1 VLVTGFWLLV
11 SGVQAE
17 TLRDPFVF
25 GPREGTPGTSSAVL
39 MGVLLWDASNPL
51 AIVGDQMVGLG
62 DRVGP
67 WEIVKIEETG
77 IVIQRGGRQE
87 TVTTGSSLPTD

>member
-1 VLVTGFWLLV
+1 MPHV
-11 SGVQAE
+11 SVHPE
-17 TLRDPFVF
+17 VLRDPFVF
-25 GPREGTPGTSSAVL
+25 GPREGTAGTPSAVL

-62 DRVGP
+62 DRVGQ

-77 IVIQRGGRQE
+77 IVIQQGGRQE